1 MKAFL
6 IGFIA
11 AVVGLFVG
19 ASMNWLLAVNIN
31 TSIWPLPEGI
41 DPMDPAQS
49 EALAEWIA
57 TLPGQAFILVFVAH
71 VLQAGLGAFVAAA
84 MAKSRTP
91 AVVVIA
97 AQCVGRGGELH
108 QPLGSD
114 STVDV
119 ARVPRV
125 FLAGWD
131 GAPGRV
137 ADSGGWASWP
147 ASRRSSVRL
156 RIGPKF
162 VLPLGQKLKGF
173 PR

>member
-6 IGFIA
+6 TAFVA

-91 AVVVIA
+91 AVVVIGLSA
-97 AQCVGRGGELH
+97 LGGVVNFINLWEVTPLWMLLEFPVYFLLGGVGLRAGLWIRG
-108 QPLGSD
+108 
-114 STVDV
+114 
-119 ARVPRV
+119 
-125 FLAGWD
+125 AGPH
-131 GAPGRV
+131 GQQA
-137 ADSGGWASWP
+137 GGHPSA
-147 ASRRSSVRL
+147 
-156 RIGPKF
+156 
-162 VLPLGQKLKGF
+162 
-173 PR
+173 

>member
-1 MKAFL
+1 MLEIFRQGGFMKAFL

-11 AVVGLFVG
+11 SVVGLFVG

-41 DPMDPAQS
+41 DPMDPKS
-49 EALAEWIA
+49 DALAEWIA

-84 MAKSRTP
+84 MAKSAPRRWWSSCS
-91 AVVVIA
+91 VV
-97 AQCVGRGGELH
+97 GGGELH

-119 ARVPRV
+119 ARVPV
-125 FLAGWD
+125 YFLLGGW
-131 GAPGRV
+131 GSGPGYGF
-137 ADSGGWASWP
+137 GGWASWP
-147 ASRRSSVRL
+147 IAGSHPSA
-156 RIGPKF
+156 
-162 VLPLGQKLKGF
+162 
-173 PR
+173 

>member
-57 TLPGQAFILVFVAH
+57 TLPGRAFILVFVAH

-97 AQCVGRGGELH
+97 QCVGGGGELH

-125 FLAGWD
+125 LPTGWS

-137 ADSGGWASWP
+137 ADSGGAAP
-147 ASRRSSVRL
+147 E
-156 RIGPKF
+156 IGIKSQPS
-162 VLPLGQKLKGF
+162 PNDTNY
-173 PR
+173 PSA